1 MSFLVSPAEL
11 DRRRARC
18 RPVVESLS
26 TGERQFVPAC
36 NVCGSPNSCVI
47 AYKDRY
53 GMPLRT
59 AMCMSCGL
67 VYLMDRLT
75 QQGYS
80 DFYRDGAYRK
90 LTSSFAGSVATMED
104 LQADQGAYAKNV
116 MSFLEGRL
124 ARGRTVRV
132 LHVGGSSGQV
142 VQELAN
148 RFGVRGTVI
157 DPSEEE
163 IAAARRIGLEGI
175 VGTVETW
182 DTTERFDMILMC
194 RTIEHLWDLRGSI
207 QKIRRLL
214 TGDGVFY
221 CDFLDYMELCRMTGH
236 PQTVS
241 KVDHCY
247 WLTLDN
253 APALFRAMGFE
264 VVSLHMVPNPQF
276 IGLLM
281 RQCAPQAI
289 TPMQW
294 PDVQPSMRA
303 LQQTITEWKR
313 QPAEPADLPSR
324 VRRKV
329 TRIAKT
335 AVGR

>member
-1 MSFLVSPAEL
+1 MSFLISPAEL
-11 DRRRARC
+11 ELRRARC
-18 RPVVESLS
+18 RPVVQSLS
-26 TGERQFVPAC
+26 GAARQFVPEC
-36 NVCGSPNSCVI
+36 NLCGSENSCVL
-47 AYKDRY
+47 AYNDRY
-53 GMPLRT
+53 GMPIRT
-59 AMCMSCGL
+59 AMCTSCGL

-75 QQGYS
+75 QDGYS

-90 LTSSFAGSVATMED
+90 LASAFAGSVATIED
-104 LQADQGAYAKNV
+104 LQADQGAYAKNL
-116 MSFLEGRL
+116 MRFLDGRISRDR
-124 ARGRTVRV
+124 AIRV
-132 LHVGGSSGQV
+132 LDVGGSSGQV
-142 VQELAN
+142 VQELAQ

-182 DTTERFDMILMC
+182 DTAERFDMILMC

-207 QKIRRLL
+207 EKIRRLL
-214 TGDGVFY
+214 TPDGLFY

-253 APALFRAMGFE
+253 APALFRAMGFD

-276 IGLLM
+276 IGLLL
-281 RQCAPQAI
+281 RQCAPATI
-289 TPMQW
+289 SAMQW
-294 PDVQPSMRA
+294 PQAQPAIRA
-303 LQQTITEWKR
+303 LQQIITEWKR
-313 QPAEPADLPSR
+313 ESAEPAGIPAR
-324 VRRKV
+324 VRRRV
-329 TRIAKT
+329 TRLAKT